1 MSCVIIDTCQS
12 GSGGAVA
19 LASGPSPS
27 SGLLLIPH
35 ADRHVFGGT
44 GE

>member
-19 LASGPSPS
+19 LARSLS

-35 ADRHVFGGT
+35 ADRRVFGGT